1 MWGQTAGALRL
12 PALQEAG
19 GQTAGENRRIYFC
32 VMAGALGLPALRV
45 KIGVSIF
52 ASWRVRCAYPPYGLK
67 SAYIFVRRV
76 GKRERTHRASELT
89 LR

>member
-12 PALQEAG
+12 PALRAE
-19 GQTAGENRRIYFC
+19 T
-32 VMAGALGLPALRV
+32 
-45 KIGVSIF
+45 GVSIF
-52 ASWRVRCAYPPYGLK
+52 ASRRVRYAYPPYGLK
-67 SAYIFVRRV
+67 PAYIFVRRV

>member
-1 MWGQTAGALRL
+1 MGADGGCADAYPPYGLKPAYFCVMAGALRL
-12 PALQEAG
+12 PAL
-19 GQTAGENRRIYFC
+19 
-32 VMAGALGLPALRV
+32 RV
-45 KIGVSIF
+45 ETGVYGC

-67 SAYIFVRRV
+67 PAYIFVRRV